1 MERVQITGGG
11 NGVYTDTK
19 GRRLYTMGDYSPA
32 VGEWVWTNGTTIYGH
47 IEAGYTPPVF
57 SGHPGPVLPVPFF
70 SYQNGTNRVMDLQAD
85 GTLGDFVSFT
95 YKDKPILAYVGD
107 EEHAYGGIYGNGNG
121 YAWYNLITGDFLGYF
136 RPEDACI
143 AENGDLLTIESEKG
157 SRYDAGTVESETYK
171 FKAGIFYEGAGAYD
185 LGAPK
190 ETDIISG
197 MYCEKSTATPSPSS
211 STKGTVVLRRNGR
224 ITQTIE
230 LDHYMKAAGNEAFL
244 RVSRIHDMNGGC
256 GEGRTFIFHW
266 DGRNNRIQAGKIPRP
281 APVLKSMSAAASNLK
296 IYPDGSYM
304 GYVYISAYALAYPV
318 VETETNK
325 SFVSMDPGE
334 TPREMV
340 KDFFTANISLNRVT
354 GIGRTEG
361 EYSYSVSQSVSGA
374 FYGGAVAKL
383 GPQPEPKMSMFN
395 PLPGH
400 RFAATRYTG
409 RASTIAEIASFEN
422 WVILSLNSIAYT
434 GLVIGDGRVKRIRNE
449 IRDAKMEPVSSEKDT
464 LVRNPFPKEYDIR
477 NGFKVMLD
485 LYDESQLLGVKA
497 LTLIG
502 PDREKVVTI
511 DDTSWWSVFLYN
523 WEKMIAC
530 RLDKDRYAVMLSR
543 PYYSLVIIDKGNI
556 TAAGNG
562 YALQCFSLVKFKNRS
577 ILKKGIG
584 DLCGGKEGR

>member
-1 MERVQITGGG
+1 MERVQIVRGE
-11 NGVYTDTK
+11 NGVFWDAK
-19 GRRLYTMGDYSPA
+19 GRKLSTMGDINPRA
-32 VGEWVWTNGTTIYGH
+32 GDWVWTNGTTIYGH
-47 IEAGYTPPVF
+47 REAGYTPPVF
-57 SGHPGPVLPVPFF
+57 SGQPGPVLPVPFF

-85 GTLGDFVSFT
+85 GILGDFVSFT

-136 RPEDACI
+136 RPDDACI
-143 AENGDLLTIESEKG
+143 AENGDLLTIESETG

-197 MYCEKSTATPSPSS
+197 MYCEKSTATPSPSA

-224 ITQTIE
+224 VTQTIE
-230 LDHYMKAAGNEAFL
+230 LDPYMKEAGNEAFF
-244 RVSRIHDMNGGC
+244 RASRIHDMNGGR
-256 GEGRTFIFHW
+256 GDGRTFIFHW

-281 APVLKSMSAAASNLK
+281 APVLKSMSAAVSNLK

-340 KDFFTANISLNRVT
+340 KDFFTAAISLSRVT

-361 EYSYSVSQSVSGA
+361 EYSYSVSHSVSGA

-400 RFAATRYTG
+400 RLAATRYTG
-409 RASTIAEIASFEN
+409 RASTCAEIASFEN

-434 GLVIGDGRVKRIRNE
+434 GLVIGDSRVKRIRNE

-530 RLDKDRYAVMLSR
+530 RLDKDRYAVMISQS
-543 PYYSLVIIDKGNI
+543 YYSLVIIDKGNI

-562 YALQCFSLVKFKNRS
+562 YALQCFSLVKFRNRS
-577 ILKKGIG
+577 ILEKGIW

>member
-1 MERVQITGGG
+1 MERVQIVRGE
-11 NGVYTDTK
+11 NGVFWDAR
-19 GRRLYTMGDYSPA
+19 GRRLITMGDINPRA
-32 VGEWVWTNGTTIYGH
+32 GDWVWTNGTTIYGH
-47 IEAGYTPPVF
+47 REAGYTPPVF

-143 AENGDLLTIESEKG
+143 AENGDLLTIESENG
-157 SRYDAGTVESETYK
+157 SRYNAGTVESETYQ
-171 FKAGIFYEGAGAYD
+171 FKAGIFFEEAGDYD
-185 LGAPK
+185 LEAPK
-190 ETDIISG
+190 EVKIISG

-211 STKGTVVLRRNGR
+211 SAKGTVVLRRNGR
-224 ITQTIE
+224 VTQTIE
-230 LDHYMKAAGNEAFL
+230 LDPYMKEAGNEAFF
-244 RVSRIHDMNGGC
+244 RASRIHDMNGGR
-256 GEGRTFIFHW
+256 GDGRTFIFHW
-266 DGRNNRIQAGKIPRP
+266 DGRNDRIQAGKIPRP
-281 APVLKSMSAAASNLK
+281 APVLKSMSADAGNLK

-340 KDFFTANISLNRVT
+340 KDFFTTAVSLSRIT

-361 EYSYSVSQSVSGA
+361 EYSYSVSHSVSGA

-400 RFAATRYTG
+400 RLAATRYTG

-434 GLVIGDGRVKRIRNE
+434 GLVTGDSRVKRIRHE
-449 IRDAKMEPVSSEKDT
+449 ILDAKMGPVSSEQDILAKK
-464 LVRNPFPKEYDIR
+464 PIPKEYDIR
-477 NGFKVMLD
+477 NGFKVKID
-485 LYDESQLLGVKA
+485 LYDESQPSSVKA

-502 PDREKVVTI
+502 PDGEKVVTI
-511 DDTSWWSVFLYN
+511 DNYSSWSVFLYN
-523 WEKMIAC
+523 WAKMIAC
-530 RLDKDRYAVMLSR
+530 RLDKDRYAMMISQS
-543 PYYSLVIIDKGNI
+543 YYPLLIIDKGNI

-562 YALQCFSLVKFKNRS
+562 YALQCFSLVKFRNSS
-577 ILKKGIG
+577 ILQKGIW
-584 DLCGGKEGR
+584 DLCGSKEGR

>member
-1 MERVQITGGG
+1 MERVQIVRGE
-11 NGVYTDTK
+11 NGMFWDAK
-19 GRRLYTMGDYSPA
+19 GRKLRTMGDINPRA
-32 VGEWVWTNGTTIYGH
+32 GDWVWTNGTTIYGH
-47 IEAGYTPPVF
+47 REEGYTPPVF

-70 SYQNGTNRVMDLQAD
+70 SYQNDTNRVMDLEAD

-136 RPEDACI
+136 RPDDACI
-143 AENGDLLTIESEKG
+143 AENGDLLTIESETG

-171 FKAGIFYEGAGAYD
+171 FKAGIFSEEAGAYD

-190 ETDIISG
+190 GTKIISG

-230 LDHYMKAAGNEAFL
+230 LDQYMKAAGNEAFF
-244 RVSRIHDMNGGC
+244 RASRIHDVNGGC
-256 GEGRTFIFHW
+256 GDGRTFIFHW
-266 DGRNNRIQAGKIPRP
+266 DGRNNRIQAGEIPRP
-281 APVLKSMSAAASNLK
+281 APVLKSMSAAVSNLK

-340 KDFFTANISLNRVT
+340 KDFFTAAVSLSRVT

-361 EYSYSVSQSVSGA
+361 EYSYSVSHSVSGA

-434 GLVIGDGRVKRIRNE
+434 GLVTGDSRVKRIRNE
-449 IRDAKMEPVSSEKDT
+449 IRDAKMEPVSSEQDILAKK
-464 LVRNPFPKEYDIR
+464 PIPKEYDIR

-485 LYDESQLLGVKA
+485 LYDESQPSSVKA

-502 PDREKVVTI
+502 PDGEKVVTI
-511 DDTSWWSVFLYN
+511 ENSSSWSVFLYN
-523 WEKMIAC
+523 WAKMIAC
-530 RLDKDRYAVMLSR
+530 RLDKDRYAVMISQ
-543 PYYSLVIIDKGNI
+543 PYYPLLIIDKGKI

-577 ILKKGIG
+577 ILQKGIW
-584 DLCGGKEGR
+584 DLCGSKDGR

>member
-47 IEAGYTPPVF
+47 REAGYAPPVF
-57 SGHPGPVLPVPFF
+57 SRLPEPILPVPFF
-70 SYQNGTNRVMDLQAD
+70 SYQDGTYKVMDLQAD

-107 EEHAYGGIYGNGNG
+107 EKHAYGGINGNGNG

-143 AENGDLLTIESEKG
+143 AENGDLLTIESEK
-157 SRYDAGTVESETYK
+157 SSWYNAGTVESETYQ
-171 FKAGIFYEGAGAYD
+171 FKAGIFFEEAGDYDFEG
-185 LGAPK
+185 PK
-190 ETDIISG
+190 EVKIISG
-197 MYCEKSTATPSPSS
+197 MYCKKSTATPAPPISE
-211 STKGTVVLRRNGR
+211 KGTVVLRRNGR

-230 LDHYMKAAGNEAFL
+230 LDQYMKAAGNEAFL
-244 RVSRIHDMNGGC
+244 RASRIHDMNGGC
-256 GEGRTFIFHW
+256 GDGRTFIFHW

-281 APVLKSMSAAASNLK
+281 APVLKSMSADAGNLK

-304 GYVYISAYALAYPV
+304 GYVYISASALAYPV

-340 KDFFTANISLNRVT
+340 KDFFTAAVSLSRVT

-361 EYSYSVSQSVSGA
+361 EYSCSVSHSVSGA

-383 GPQPEPKMSMFN
+383 GPQPEAKMSMFN

-400 RFAATRYTG
+400 RLAATRYTG

-422 WVILSLNSIAYT
+422 WVILSLTSIAYT
-434 GLVIGDGRVKRIRNE
+434 GLVMGGGRVKRIWNE
-449 IRDAKMEPVSSEKDT
+449 IRDAKMEPVSSEQDT
-464 LVRNPFPKEYDIR
+464 LVRNPVPKEYDIR

-485 LYDESQLLGVKA
+485 LYDESRPSSVKA

-502 PDREKVVTI
+502 PDGEKVVTI
-511 DDTSWWSVFLYN
+511 ENSSSWSFFLYN
-523 WEKMIAC
+523 WAKMIAC
-530 RLDKDRYAVMLSR
+530 RLDKDRYAVMISR
-543 PYYSLVIIDKGNI
+543 SHYPLLIIDKGKI

-562 YALQCFSLVKFKNRS
+562 YALQCFSLVKFRNRS
-577 ILKKGIG
+577 ILQKGIWN
-584 DLCGGKEGR
+584 LCGSKDGR

>member
-1 MERVQITGGG
+1 MERVQIVRGE
-11 NGVYTDTK
+11 NGVFWDAR
-19 GRRLYTMGDYSPA
+19 GRRLITMGDINPRA
-32 VGEWVWTNGTTIYGH
+32 GDWVWTNGTTIYGH
-47 IEAGYTPPVF
+47 REAGYTPPVF

-157 SRYDAGTVESETYK
+157 SRYDAGTVESETYSLL
-171 FKAGIFYEGAGAYD
+171 ACIIAEMAGAF
-185 LGAPK
+185 
-190 ETDIISG
+190 ETWIKSG

-211 STKGTVVLRRNGR
+211 SAKGTVVLRRNGR

-230 LDHYMKAAGNEAFL
+230 LDPYMKAAGNEAFF
-244 RVSRIHDMNGGC
+244 RASRIHDMNGGR
-256 GEGRTFIFHW
+256 GDGRTFIFHW
-266 DGRNNRIQAGKIPRP
+266 SDNTISPGKIPRP
-281 APVLKSMSAAASNLK
+281 APVLKSMSAGAGNLK

-304 GYVYISAYALAYPV
+304 GYVFANGYALAYPV

-325 SFVSMDPGE
+325 SFVSMDPGA
-334 TPREMV
+334 TPREIV
-340 KDFFTANISLNRVT
+340 KDFFTASVSVGHII
-354 GIGRTEG
+354 GIGQTEG
-361 EYSYSVSQSVSGA
+361 EYSHNISLSASGA
-374 FYGGAVAKL
+374 FYGGAIAKL
-383 GPQPEPKMSMFN
+383 GSQPEPKMSMFN

-400 RFAATRYTG
+400 RLAATRYTG
-409 RASTIAEIASFEN
+409 RASTIDMNASSEN
-422 WVILSLNSIAYT
+422 WVILSLDSIVYT
-434 GLVIGDGRVKRIRNE
+434 GLIFENSRGKRIRHE
-449 IRDAKMEPVSSEKDT
+449 ILDAKMGPVSSEQDILAKK
-464 LVRNPFPKEYDIR
+464 PIPKEYDIR

-485 LYDESQLLGVKA
+485 LYDESQPSSVKA

-502 PDREKVVTI
+502 PDGEKVVTI
-511 DDTSWWSVFLYN
+511 ENSSSWSVFLYN
-523 WEKMIAC
+523 WAKMIAC
-530 RLDKDRYAVMLSR
+530 RLDKDRYAVMISQS
-543 PYYSLVIIDKGNI
+543 YYPLLIIDKGNI

-562 YALQCFSLVKFKNRS
+562 HALQCFSLAKFRNSS

-584 DLCGGKEGR
+584 DLCGGKDG